1 LIISYYVSSEPYE
14 IRNTQYIETPRNP
27 KEPIKFITHH
37 SSFIIH
43 HLSLII
49 PMTIKIHILITPH
62 VHFIYERS
70 EEADRILLERLDP
83 AIQLTQGADVPPET
97 EILVGGRPS
106 REQLS
111 SPNLKALIIPWAGLP
126 SETQSILPDFAHI
139 SVHNLHHNAAPVA
152 ETAVSLL
159 LSAAKLTIPYDR
171 ALRHHDW
178 RIRYEPSPTLTLEGR
193 TALILG
199 YGAIGQRVAKLCQA
213 MGMQVLATKR
223 SITAVTTD
231 PYAEIHPAAA
241 LPSLLPR
248 AHALIICLPLTA
260 ETEGLIGK
268 AELAALPPHAIL
280 VNVGRGPIVDE
291 YALHEALGDGTL
303 HGAGLDVWFNYPP
316 DEAARAHTPAAN
328 APLHALDNL
337 VMSPHRAGLTRDTDR
352 LRMIHLAD
360 LLNHAARGEPMPNR
374 LELTRGY

>member
-1 LIISYYVSSEPYE
+1 
-14 IRNTQYIETPRNP
+14 
-27 KEPIKFITHH
+27 
-37 SSFIIH
+37 
-43 HLSLII
+43 
-49 PMTIKIHILITPH
+49 MTKHIHILIAPH

-70 EEADRILLERLDP
+70 EEADKILLDRLDP
-83 AIQLTQGADVPPET
+83 AIKLTQGQDVPTET

-111 SPNLKALIIPWAGLP
+111 TPNLKSLIIPWAGLP
-126 SETQSILPDFAHI
+126 VETKEILPDFPHI
-139 SVHNLHHNAAPVA
+139 TVHNLHHNAAPVA
-152 ETAVSLL
+152 ETAVTLL
-159 LSAAKLTIPYDR
+159 LAAAKLSIPYDR
-171 ALRHHDW
+171 SLRNHDW

-199 YGAIGQRVAKLCQA
+199 YGAIGQRVARACRAL
-213 MGMQVLATKR
+213 GMDVLATKR
-223 SITAVTTD
+223 SKTAVTTD
-231 PYAEIHPAAA
+231 QYAEIQPAAA
-241 LPSLLPR
+241 LPDLLPR
-248 AHALIICLPLTA
+248 THSLIICLPLTP

-268 AELAALPPHAIL
+268 AELAALQPHAIL

-291 YALHEALGDGTL
+291 HALYEALVNGTL

-328 APLHALDNL
+328 VPLHELDNV

-360 LLNHAARGEPMPNR
+360 LLNHAARGEPMPNQ
-374 LELTRGY
+374 LDLTKGY